1 MVGVGTRCQQSTAGS
16 RPLQPLRDTRSFRTC
31 RFLSLCRVQSELLA
45 TRFPALVL
53 SAHSGVLPLMQLLY
67 AAKRGFYLVAPKPGA
82 QQRGDGGAAGQLP
95 PGFIQVEAGRSRA
108 TVSCTT
114 PALNA
119 LNARLKDAASD
130 CLILTQQVRH
140 CSGVPCLL

>member
-1 MVGVGTRCQQSTAGS
+1 MV
-16 RPLQPLRDTRSFRTC
+16 
-31 RFLSLCRVQSELLA
+31 
-45 TRFPALVL
+45 
-53 SAHSGVLPLMQLLY
+53 QLLY

-82 QQRGDGGAAGQLP
+82 KQQGDGEAAQQLP
-95 PGFIQVEAGRSRA
+95 LGFIQVEAGRSRT

-130 CLILTQQVRH
+130 CLILTQQA
-140 CSGVPCLL
+140 CKLAT